1 MENRR
6 RTFRLTFV
14 PQEAPRVELYPRE
27 KHDGFEGELVDLSVE
42 GMCVRLRGS
51 VTLRVDDT
59 ITSRLLAWKGPAP
72 AELSLTLPA
81 RIVHH
86 ERDGEDTILGLHFQP
101 TADPATNE
109 NIERTLF
116 GFILAEQRR
125 QRHRAI
131 DAEELGG
138 A

>member
-6 RTFRLTFV
+6 QTFRLTFV
-14 PQEAPRVELYPRE
+14 PQEAPRVEIYPRE
-27 KHDGFEGELVDLSVE
+27 KQAGFEGELLDLSVA
-42 GMCVRLRGS
+42 GMRVRLRGL
-51 VTLRVDDT
+51 VPLRTGDT
-59 ITSRLLAWKGPAP
+59 ITARLLAWKGPAP

-81 RIVHH
+81 RIVHR
-86 ERDGEDTILGLHFQP
+86 EPVGEDTLLGLHFQP

-125 QRHRAI
+125 QRRRAI
-131 DAEELGG
+131 DAEELGR
-138 A
+138 